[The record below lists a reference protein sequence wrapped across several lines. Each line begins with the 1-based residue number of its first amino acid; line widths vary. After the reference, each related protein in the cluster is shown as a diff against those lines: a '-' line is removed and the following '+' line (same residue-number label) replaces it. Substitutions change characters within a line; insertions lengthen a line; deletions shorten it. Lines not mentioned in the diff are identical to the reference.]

1 VCSRSSQFSQDS
13 TVKTQGEALRPSRL
27 ALCFDY
33 PEEKWASMDLCAQML
48 YEQLQTGAHSEIEAV
63 KVCPPF
69 NRRWQRFPKIGQH
82 PMAFNLD
89 RLLNRQWDYLRQVKP
104 LTSEFD
110 YFHVCDHT
118 YAALVHSL
126 PSART
131 GVYCHDIDAFRSL
144 VTPEQEPRPAW
155 FRAMSRRILTGL
167 QKAAI
172 VFYSTQEVRREIEA
186 YRLIA
191 PERLIQA
198 PLGIATEFT
207 PASSIPDQSQ
217 FETWWPQRIRSP
229 YLLHVGSC
237 IPRKRIDVLLD
248 VFGQLRQ
255 RYPHLQLVKV
265 SGDWTAEQQAQID
278 HFQMADAIV
287 HLHNLERVQIAALY
301 RQATLV
307 LLPSAAEGFG
317 IPVIEA
323 LACGATVVAS
333 DIPVLREVGGESLIF
348 CPMGEITSW
357 VETITQLLQAPGRA
371 PAAAIKQAQAALY
384 SWQNHA
390 QIIAQAYCHLDVPRY
405 SR

>member
-1 VCSRSSQFSQDS
+1 VCSRSSQFSRDA
-13 TVKTQGEALRPSRL
+13 KL

-33 PEEKWASMDLCAQML
+33 PEEQWASMDLCAQML
-48 YEQLQTGAHSEIEAV
+48 YEQLQAKTQSGITAV

-69 NRRWQRFPKIGQH
+69 TRRWQRLPKIGQH
-82 PMAFNLD
+82 PIAFNLD

-126 PSART
+126 PVART

-144 VTPEQEPRPAW
+144 VTPEQEPRPTW
-155 FRAMSRRILTGL
+155 FQAMSRRILTGL

-172 VFYSTQEVRREIEA
+172 VFYSTQEVRREIET
-186 YRLIA
+186 YGLIA

-207 PASSIPDQSQ
+207 PAPSIPDLSQ
-217 FETWWPQRIRSP
+217 FETWWPQKVHTP

-248 VFGQLRQ
+248 VFDQLRQ

-278 HFQMADAIV
+278 RFQMAGAIV
-287 HLHNLERVQIAALY
+287 HLHNLERAQIAALY
-301 RQATLV
+301 RQAALV

-333 DIPVLREVGGESLIF
+333 DIPVLREVGGEALVY
-348 CPMGEITSW
+348 CPMGNITAW
-357 VETITQLLQAPGRA
+357 VETITQLLQSSENA
-371 PAAAIKQAQAALY
+371 PAASLKQARAALY

-390 QIIAQAYCHLDVPRY
+390 QIIAQAYCNLDVPNY